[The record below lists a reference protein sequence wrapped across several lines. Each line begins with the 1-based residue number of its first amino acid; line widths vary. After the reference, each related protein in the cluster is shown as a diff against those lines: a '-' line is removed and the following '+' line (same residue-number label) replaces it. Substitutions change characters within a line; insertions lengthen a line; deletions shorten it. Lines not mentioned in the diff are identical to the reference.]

1 MTARHP
7 DPADPLPWLR
17 EICLSLPEVTEKQSH
32 GSPSWFVR
40 RMFVSYAG
48 NHHGHPHLA
57 FWCAAAPGV
66 QAELVAEDPARF
78 FRPAYVGHR
87 GWLGVVLDGTGDA
100 AADRDEITEIVTDAW
115 RCVAPARPAGRPAR
129 QLTQGAA
136 PDPRTDRSSEV
147 SSRAWSASAWLGSR
161 RSSATAPATRR
172 PGRAGRSSSRARPAG
187 RRRERPAP
195 RHADTALRG
204 RPGRPRPGSARPRA
218 RRRPTRRCRATDTVT
233 GRAADGPATTPVPAS
248 RHPTMIT
255 GCGG

>member
-1 MTARHP
+1 VERGDLPAVRGAPVTARHP

-48 NHHGHPHLA
+48 HHHGHPHLA

-87 GWLGVVLDGTGDA
+87 GWLGVVLDGTGPD

-115 RCVAPARPAGRPAR
+115 RCVAPARPAGR
-129 QLTQGAA
+129 L
-136 PDPRTDRSSEV
+136 DS
-147 SSRAWSASAWLGSR
+147 
-161 RSSATAPATRR
+161 
-172 PGRAGRSSSRARPAG
+172 
-187 RRRERPAP
+187 
-195 RHADTALRG
+195 
-204 RPGRPRPGSARPRA
+204 
-218 RRRPTRRCRATDTVT
+218 
-233 GRAADGPATTPVPAS
+233 
-248 RHPTMIT
+248 
-255 GCGG
+255 